1 MRRFSPILLTLL
13 LSWLLFQ
20 PNLLGGVQAQQDDRT
35 LRVLIEGDRALV
47 QAALDKLQVAAFD
60 RGFKIVIV
68 TQPAD
73 PHDIRLILT
82 AASGT
87 VSDTNPGIPYDA
99 PQFPVAFGYAS
110 AVALTPGGNVLFTL
124 AASGYTVR
132 AATIAVANQVAAR
145 LVDSYGTLKRG
156 LLGPDIEATQ
166 TTAAG
171 VQPAVP
177 ENGSSEVPPEFG
189 VYYREAGTWIR
200 IAGVEPAQTNS
211 NGMARA
217 LLSWGLAGINVLQ
230 VYQGSKA
237 PVQISSERPTFYV
250 RGLAPSA
257 AEVML
262 LRFDE
267 KRDSREL
274 RIARVSPFSTQAGP
288 RIQDLTGAIVTR
300 IGNDV
305 VTITPRSELKPGEYL
320 LRIASPEL
328 SSVGYD
334 FGISVR
340 KK

>member
-1 MRRFSPILLTLL
+1 MRRFSPILFTLF
-13 LSWLLFQ
+13 LSLLFQ
-20 PNLLGGVQAQQDDRT
+20 PKLLGCVQAQQDDRT
-35 LRVLIEGDRALV
+35 LRVLIEGDRPVV

-60 RGFKIVIV
+60 RGFKIIMVV
-68 TQPAD
+68 VPAD

-82 AASGT
+82 ASSGT
-87 VSDTNPGIPYDA
+87 VSDTNPGIPYDV
-99 PQFPVAFGYAS
+99 PQFPVSFGYSS
-110 AVALTPGGNVLFTL
+110 AVALTPDGNVLFTV

-132 AATIAVANQVAAR
+132 AATIAVANLVAGR
-145 LVDSYGTLKRG
+145 VFDSYGTLKRG
-156 LLGPDIEATQ
+156 FLGPDIEATPR
-166 TTAAG
+166 TAAG
-171 VQPAVP
+171 AQPTVP

-200 IAGVEPAQTNS
+200 IAEVEPAQTNS

-262 LRFDE
+262 LRLDK

-300 IGNDV
+300 VGNDV
-305 VTITPRSELKPGEYL
+305 VTITPKSELKPGEYL
-320 LRIASPEL
+320 LRVASPEL
-328 SSVGYD
+328 SPGGYD